1 MTGSQLSSQDNTH
14 RTDGSKREHVVR
26 ANTGT
31 KDQVPVNQGPRQP
44 NRTFNS
50 TSHELPN
57 SRGECLAKLIGR
69 KAITQCN
76 LNGLAVSA
84 LLDTG
89 AQVSM
94 IDREWKNKYLPGTTI
109 RPLSEII
116 TSEEEFKVCAVN
128 GESLPFDGWV
138 AITVNLIGNENPNLS
153 VTVPFLVSSLP
164 LERPLLGFNVLEE
177 VVREQ
182 PEKLIPTLVT
192 LLCNAM
198 SIPADKAE
206 LLVNFIQTD
215 KNKLQSKR
223 IWAGRQETVIPAG
236 QIAWVKCQVPPTM
249 DLSHSVFL
257 FEPDDENVQL
267 DELDLGEGLVE
278 VQNPCRPYVVVP
290 VGNNTKHTITIPRK
304 TSLGS
309 LHYIDKVI
317 VADPPKASKS
327 TVSINSVTPTP
338 VDINQPLWQPPINL
352 SHLSNEQQEKV
363 NKMLC
368 EESGAFARDC
378 NDIGCIPSL
387 QMSITLTDEIPV
399 QKVYSSVPQPLF
411 REVKEYIQ
419 ELLVKGWIVKSKS
432 PYAAPVVCV
441 RKKDG
446 SLRLCIDYRLLN
458 KKTVSDR
465 HPLPRI
471 QDLTD
476 TLGGNAWFSLL
487 DQGKAYH
494 QGFVAEGSRHLTA
507 FITPWG
513 LYEWIRIPFGLTN
526 APAAFQR
533 SMEEMLGPL
542 RDECC
547 IPYLDDVLCYA
558 KTFDEHVEALRKVLQ
573 ALQQHGVKLRPEKCE
588 LFRQEIRYVG
598 RIVSA
603 DGVKIDPRDLEAV
616 QTLTSKTP
624 QTVGDVRKLTGF
636 LGYYRS
642 YIQDFSRIA
651 KPIYELLQ
659 SKPGRD
665 QAAARGRKSKNSQ
678 LPSREPVNW
687 TVEHQGVLEQLINL
701 LTNPPV
707 LAYPDFNLP
716 FTLHTDASDQGL
728 GAVLYQRQSG
738 KLRVI
743 GYGSRTLTPAERNY
757 HLHSGKLEF
766 LALKWAVCEKF
777 RDYLYYAPH
786 FTVYTDNNPLT
797 YIMSTAKLNAVGHRW
812 VGELSDFRFDV
823 KYRPGKSNVD
833 ADTLSRLPLD
843 MEKYKM
849 TCTEEF
855 SDEAVRATWDG
866 SQAAKLK
873 DVAWVA
879 ALNIASP
886 DSQQFQTHLPT
897 LSHDDLMRAQREDEA
912 ISKVIEL
919 KQSGSKLTDE
929 TCKMVTG
936 VTRRLLHEWSRLH
949 LENNLLYR
957 QTNERK
963 QLVLPEKYRVLVL
976 KHLHNEM
983 GHVGTERVLHLAR
996 ERFYWPFMA
1005 KEIEDYVTH
1014 KCPCIKSKKPAMH
1027 TQAPMGSITSNFP
1040 LELVCIDYLHLEA
1053 SRGGYE
1059 YILVVVDHF
1068 TRFAQAYP
1076 TKNKSGRT
1084 AAERIFSDYIPRF
1097 GYPARL
1103 HHDQGRE
1110 FENELFRKLQQL
1122 SGVSHS
1128 RTSPYH
1134 PQGNPAERLNRTI
1147 LQMLRTLTETEKL
1160 RWKDHLPHVIH
1171 AYNCTRHESTGFSPF
1186 FLLYGH
1192 HPRLP
1197 VDLLFG
1203 LIGDKESDSP
1213 KGYAEK
1219 WAERMS
1225 EAYRIA
1231 SENSKKSSARGK
1243 LTYDKKARGV
1253 VLQPGDRVLVRNLR
1267 ERGGPGKLRSYW
1279 EKAIYIVKEQLAE
1292 NPVYVVFPE
1301 KGDKQK
1307 TRTLHRNLLLL
1318 VNDLPVEVTPLK
1330 DTPPAGRKTCRKR
1343 RPAKTDRQRQSD
1355 SSENSEQD
1363 SDDDCGYWLRIPS
1376 ERVAKRMNTYQGQ
1389 QTVQQ
1394 RDLTPP
1400 HTQETIE
1407 RHNKL
1412 TPVTTLSGKGTA
1424 TGNEHLTNTVPS
1436 LADNESGG
1444 EYLSDSMQMPL
1455 SEEVPDSQ
1463 EADDNPAV
1471 TVTEEEDGNI
1481 EDKNSD
1487 SETRPLTL
1495 PVEQTEVRRSAR
1507 DRRPRQFLTY
1517 ESLGEP
1523 SIQSHAIVNSVG
1535 EHTTPYSPVVT
1546 TPQTVPT
1553 FHSPMPYIA
1562 PICVPYS
1569 NPFFYSTVPYITHPI
1584 FPPTTYIQPTMLVC

>member
-1 MTGSQLSSQDNTH
+1 MTGPQPLSQD
-14 RTDGSKREHVVR
+14 VICW
-26 ANTGT
+26 A
-31 KDQVPVNQGPRQP
+31 DQCNMENAQ
-44 NRTFNS
+44 
-50 TSHELPN
+50 EPN
-57 SRGECLAKLIGR
+57 SPKKLLKNQEPKQANKTANAILHDLPKNQSDYVTKLIGR
-69 KAITQCN
+69 KALTQCN

-94 IDREWKNKYLPGTTI
+94 IDREWKNKYLPDIPI

-116 TSEEEFKVCAVN
+116 EGEEELKVCAVN
-128 GESLPFDGWV
+128 GDILPFDGWV
-138 AITVNLIGNENPNLS
+138 AITVNLIGNENPGFS
-153 VTVPFLVSSLP
+153 ITVPFLVSSLA

-198 SIPADKAE
+198 SIPAEKAE
-206 LLVNFIQTD
+206 LLVSLIQTD
-215 KNKLQSKR
+215 KTKEQSQRLWTGKR
-223 IWAGRQETVIPAG
+223 DTVIAAG
-236 QIAWVKCQVPPTM
+236 QIAWLKCPVPPAM

-257 FEPDDENVQL
+257 FEPDANHAQL
-267 DELDLGEGLVE
+267 NELDAGEGLVE
-278 VQNPCRPYVVVP
+278 IQNPERPYVAVP
-290 VGNNTKHTITIPRK
+290 VGNNTKHAITIPRK
-304 TSLGS
+304 TPLGS

-317 VADPPKASKS
+317 TTDPPEVCKPTVTVNRVTS
-327 TVSINSVTPTP
+327 TSADTIQAP
-338 VDINQPLWQPPINL
+338 WQPPIDL
-352 SHLSNEQQEKV
+352 SHLSDEQKEKV
-363 NKMLC
+363 NQMLF
-368 EESGAFARDC
+368 EESEAFARDC
-378 NDIGCIPSL
+378 SDIGCIPSL
-387 QMSITLTDEIPV
+387 KMSITLKDENPV
-399 QKVYSSVPQPLF
+399 QKTYSSVPRPLF
-411 REVKEYIQ
+411 KEVKEYIQ

-458 KKTVSDR
+458 KKTVPDR

-476 TLGGNAWFSLL
+476 TLGGNSWFSLL

-513 LYEWIRIPFGLTN
+513 LYEWVRIPFGLTN

-547 IPYLDDVLCYA
+547 LPYLDDVLCYA
-558 KTFDEHVEALRKVLQ
+558 KTFDEHVETLRKVLQ
-573 ALQQHGVKLRPEKCE
+573 ALQRHGVKLRPEKCE
-588 LFRQEIRYVG
+588 LFRQEVRYVG

-603 DGVKIDPRDLEAV
+603 EGIKIDPRDLEAV
-616 QTLTSKTP
+616 QTLTSTTP

-659 SKPGRD
+659 IKPGKG
-665 QAAARGRKSKNSQ
+665 QLTAHGRKNKNPQ
-678 LPSREPVNW
+678 LPSREPVSW
-687 TVEHQGVLEQLINL
+687 TAEHQRALEQLVTL

-728 GAVLYQRQSG
+728 GAVLYQRQDG

-786 FTVYTDNNPLT
+786 FTIYTDNNPLT

-843 MEKYKM
+843 MEKYEM

-855 SDEAVRATWDG
+855 SDEAICATWDG

-873 DVAWVA
+873 DIAWVA
-879 ALNIASP
+879 ALNVTSP
-886 DSQQFQTHLPT
+886 DSPQQYHHHLPT
-897 LSHDDLMRAQREDEA
+897 LSHDDLVRAQREDEA

-919 KQSGSKLTDE
+919 KASGKKLTE
-929 TCKMVTG
+929 EACQTVKG
-936 VTRRLLHEWSRLH
+936 VTRRLFHEWSKLH

-957 QTNERK
+957 KTNGRR
-963 QLVLPEKYRVLVL
+963 QLVLPVKYRMLAL

-983 GHVGTERVLHLAR
+983 GHVGTERVLQLAR

-1005 KEIEDYVTH
+1005 KEIEDYVTR
-1014 KCPCIKSKKPAMH
+1014 KCPCIKSKKPAIH
-1027 TQAPMGSITSNFP
+1027 TRAPMGSITSNSP

-1068 TRFAQAYP
+1068 TRYAQAYP

-1084 AAERIFSDYIPRF
+1084 AAERIFSDFIPRF

-1110 FENELFRKLQQL
+1110 FENELFRRLQQL
-1122 SGVSHS
+1122 SGVAHS

-1147 LQMLRTLTETEKL
+1147 LQMLRTLTENEKL

-1171 AYNCTRHESTGFSPF
+1171 AYNCTRHESTNYSPF
-1186 FLLYGH
+1186 FLLYGR

-1203 LIGDKESDSP
+1203 LIEEEESYSP

-1219 WAERMS
+1219 WAEKMS

-1243 LTYDKKARGV
+1243 GTYDKKVRGV
-1253 VLQPGDRVLVRNLR
+1253 VLQPGDRVLVRNLS
-1267 ERGGPGKLRSYW
+1267 ERGGPGKLRPYW
-1279 EKAIYIVKEQLAE
+1279 EKSIYIVKEQLAG
-1292 NPVYVVFPE
+1292 NPVYIVYPE
-1301 KGDKQK
+1301 NGDKKK

-1318 VNDLPVEVTPLK
+1318 VNDLPIGVPPPHIS
-1330 DTPPAGRKTCRKR
+1330 PPAVRTKCNKLRQGKTNGQGQ
-1343 RPAKTDRQRQSD
+1343 TD
-1355 SSENSEQD
+1355 SSENSDRE
-1363 SDDDCGYWLRIPS
+1363 SDDECGYWLRTPTERIEDGVDTDFEQQTGITTT
-1376 ERVAKRMNTYQGQ
+1376 ERVDEQASA
-1389 QTVQQ
+1389 
-1394 RDLTPP
+1394 P
-1400 HTQETIE
+1400 
-1407 RHNKL
+1407 
-1412 TPVTTLSGKGTA
+1412 TLRENESEL
-1424 TGNEHLTNTVPS
+1424 EHLATPAPLLMDSGSGRECLPTSAPTPLNVEAQDERDMDENTPGGNVES
-1436 LADNESGG
+1436 IDNM
-1444 EYLSDSMQMPL
+1444 Y
-1455 SEEVPDSQ
+1455 
-1463 EADDNPAV
+1463 
-1471 TVTEEEDGNI
+1471 
-1481 EDKNSD
+1481 SD
-1487 SETRPLTL
+1487 SETRPLT
-1495 PVEQTEVRRSAR
+1495 PPIGQTHTEVRRSTR
-1507 DRRPRQFLTY
+1507 ERRPRQFLTY
-1517 ESLGEP
+1517 KSLGEP
-1523 SIQSHAIVNSVG
+1523 SIQSHASVN
-1535 EHTTPYSPVVT
+1535 TTLHSPVVNTRET
-1546 TPQTVPT
+1546 TPP
-1553 FHSPMPYIA
+1553 FHSFAPYIP
-1562 PICVPYS
+1562 PIYIPYPS
-1569 NPFFYSTVPYITHPI
+1569 SIFCPPVTYIPPPHT
-1584 FPPTTYIQPTMLVC
+1584 PPTMFVY